1 MTTETTFTGTTP
13 VAHWYRHLLELK
25 RPQRGLSEDDRAV
38 RNDAIFQ
45 ATSALMHQPAE
56 TLADIDLKLAALCAR
71 LRSEDYS
78 PTSPNAPSAS
88 ASALFRTGSAATAG
102 PKVPRACC

>member
-1 MTTETTFTGTTP
+1 MTAEPAFSGTTP

-71 LRSEDYS
+71 LRSEDCS
-78 PTSPNAPSAS
+78 PTSPNG
-88 ASALFRTGSAATAG
+88 ALTVLLGESVREDVGRLAIG
-102 PKVPRACC
+102 H